1 MKKKK
6 KVSIAEKV
14 LSILTIQYEVKPFL
28 HFSTPWEL
36 LVATILSAQCTDLR
50 VNQVTPSLF
59 LFIPTPKHAS
69 MVTPGQIEPYI
80 QSVNYYH
87 TKAQRLHENGV
98 LIEKNFQGFVP
109 SSMEELVTLKGVGR
123 KTANVVLAQAFHI
136 AQGVAVDTHVS
147 RLSKRL
153 GWAHSDMNP
162 IEIERVLMNLFP
174 SNQWETISIL
184 LIHHGRFICKARKP
198 LCQKCAIR
206 DLCPSQIPNI

>member
-1 MKKKK
+1 MI
-6 KVSIAEKV
+6 SPLEIEK
-14 LSILTIQYEVKPFL
+14 
-28 HFSTPWEL
+28 
-36 LVATILSAQCTDLR
+36 C
-50 VNQVTPSLF
+50 
-59 LFIPTPKHAS
+59 
-69 MVTPGQIEPYI
+69 I
-80 QSVNYYH
+80 QSVNYFH
-87 TKAQRLHENGV
+87 TKAERIHQNGKIIV
-98 LIEKNFQGFVP
+98 EEMGNKVPATMEK
-109 SSMEELVTLKGVGR
+109 LLLLKGVGR